1 MGHAYTFSHK
11 KRVMTWKVIKGKIMG
26 LIFYEFV
33 YFCLNFIGIIMTILN
48 INHYIILLKL
58 SSDLDHPD
66 KTKKTDE
73 KYS

>member
-1 MGHAYTFSHK
+1 
-11 KRVMTWKVIKGKIMG
+11 
-26 LIFYEFV
+26 
-33 YFCLNFIGIIMTILN
+33 MTILN

-58 SSDLDHPD
+58 SSDFDHPD